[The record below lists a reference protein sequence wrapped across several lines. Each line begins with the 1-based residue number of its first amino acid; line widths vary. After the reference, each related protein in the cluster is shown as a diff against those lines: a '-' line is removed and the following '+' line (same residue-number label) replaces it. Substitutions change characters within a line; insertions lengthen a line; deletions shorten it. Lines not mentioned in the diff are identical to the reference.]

1 MLASAPF
8 KIDIFWLMCIYTLYN
23 FVCMRGSTILILL
36 SKRVLFKILIVIMIF
51 LNYHLHALQ
60 SQMRFGFYHFLKVKT
75 NQTELMVYGLVRP
88 KLHLNKRGIP
98 SKKIKEEIFSSS
110 NVCIY
115 LILKIKYMKFRENT

>member
-1 MLASAPF
+1 
-8 KIDIFWLMCIYTLYN
+8 MCIYTLYN

-60 SQMRFGFYHFLKVKT
+60 SQMRFEFYHFLKVKT
-75 NQTELMVYGLVRP
+75 NQTESMVYGLVRP

-98 SKKIKEEIFSSS
+98 SKKIKEEFFFLQMFVFI
-110 NVCIY
+110 
-115 LILKIKYMKFRENT
+115 